1 MLFCIKQYLVL
12 RSKCRETDWVITCYK
27 WPASATLEMG
37 CLGSLEF
44 LELAAFDAVDGH
56 SHLHI
61 FLVFFAGWWLAGQES
76 SEFIL
81 NTETKISSRKTD

>member
-56 SHLHI
+56 SHLHT
-61 FLVFFAGWWLAGQES
+61 FFVFFAPGWWLAAGQES
-76 SEFIL
+76 PQ
-81 NTETKISSRKTD
+81 SSS